1 MSASALPIPT
11 GEAIGPYTVVRR
23 LGAGGMGE
31 VYLARH
37 RVLAREAAIKVLL
50 PEISMDEA
58 LVMRFFNE
66 ARATAQLRH
75 PNIVEVFDCD
85 TLPNGRA
92 YIVMEFLA
100 GESLRN
106 CLDRVGRLAPDFRS
120 IAALTGMVADALQ
133 AAHDHGIVHRD
144 LKPDN
149 MFLTVPPHQQ
159 DQLTVKVLDF
169 GIAKLLSSGDHGL
182 TATRTG
188 SLLGTPLYMSP
199 EQCRGISTIG
209 HSTDIYS
216 LGCVLFETIAG
227 RPPFPLDAPGDIL
240 VAHIAQ
246 AAPVLSSVVPET
258 PPELDVLVGQMLAKE
273 PTARVPSMTAIVAAM
288 EAYLGAHKSDFS
300 ALLNRPVGF
309 PIFQAPTPTHILPPG
324 DSARFM
330 RTPLPPPTGRSHSR
344 TSITPVGRK
353 PPVDEEADLPD
364 VDISTT
370 AITSLKGKWILLLGL
385 PLAFLLVAFA
395 VYSFARPRPE
405 VAPSAPTATRR
416 VPLMPEPVAT
426 PPARVEVEI
435 VSMPAAVEIWL
446 DGENSSRGRTP
457 QKLLL
462 LRSDTPMPA
471 VLKAAGY
478 QDKSV
483 LIDASK
489 SGTAVFTLDP
499 YKAASAVRAKER
511 VAPPGRGREKRISP
525 AAEDSSSKFRAVGD

>member
-1 MSASALPIPT
+1 MSGSALPIPA
-11 GEAIGPYTVVRR
+11 GESIGPYTVVRR

-37 RVLAREAAIKVLL
+37 RVLARDAAIKVLL

-58 LVMRFFNE
+58 VVMRFFNE

-100 GESLRN
+100 GESLRS

-120 IAALTGMVADALQ
+120 IAATIGMVADALQ

-149 MFLTVPPHQQ
+149 MFLTVPPHQP
-159 DQLTVKVLDF
+159 DRLTIKVLDF

-182 TATRTG
+182 TSTRTG

-216 LGCVLFETIAG
+216 LGCVLFEMIAG

-240 VAHIAQ
+240 VAHISQ
-246 AAPVLSSVVPET
+246 AAPVLSSWIPET

-273 PTARVPSMTAIVAAM
+273 PTARVPSMTAVVAAM
-288 EAYLGAHKSDFS
+288 EAFLGAHKSDFS

-324 DSARFM
+324 DFARFV
-330 RTPLPPPTGRSHSR
+330 RTPLPPPTGPSPSR
-344 TSITPVGRK
+344 TSVTPVGRK
-353 PPVDEEADLPD
+353 PPADEEAGLPHFD
-364 VDISTT
+364 VSTT
-370 AITSLKGKWILLLGL
+370 AITSHKGKWILLLGL
-385 PLAFLLVAFA
+385 PLAFFLVVFA
-395 VYSFARPRPE
+395 VYSFTRPHSEVTPSEPAEARRK
-405 VAPSAPTATRR
+405 
-416 VPLMPEPVAT
+416 PLTPEPVAN

-435 VSMPAAVEIWL
+435 VTTPVPAEVWL
-446 DGENSSRGRTP
+446 EGESSPRGATP
-457 QKLLL
+457 RKIMLP
-462 LRSDTPMPA
+462 RSETPVQA

-478 QDKSV
+478 LDKSV
-483 LIDASK
+483 LFDARQTGTVIFALEPFRSGDVARSK
-489 SGTAVFTLDP
+489 
-499 YKAASAVRAKER
+499 EH
-511 VAPPGRGREKRISP
+511 VAPPGRPREKKIRP
-525 AAEDSSSKFRAVGD
+525 AAEGSGSKFKAVGD